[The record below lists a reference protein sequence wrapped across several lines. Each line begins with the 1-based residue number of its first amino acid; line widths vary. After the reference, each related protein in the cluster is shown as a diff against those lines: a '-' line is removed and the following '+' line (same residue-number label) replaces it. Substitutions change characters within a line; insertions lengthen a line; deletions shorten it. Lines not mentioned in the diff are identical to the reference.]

1 MKKKSILLI
10 SSTICAASFVVGAL
24 VAPKQV
30 GVSADWSAVGINAT
44 YTIGDSLQIP
54 DRQFEIGG
62 QSVKATTVVKLPD
75 GTATRNTQLALDTPG
90 LYTVIYTATIG
101 GKTYYT
107 EYEFT
112 VFDEIIRVSSDD
124 SSFKYGLHDSANSS
138 KYQNAKNTEGLLVS
152 LAQGDSI
159 SFAPLIDLT
168 NASSVEPIVELF
180 VTPTKMGEYD
190 FEEVEFMLT
199 DVENPNSYIKVTARR
214 SEEGTTA
221 TYCLAGGNG
230 QDLTGFEPAWNRL
243 HINNQWGRP
252 VSHGF
257 NGINWCEAIEGN
269 SEGADLA
276 KLSLSY
282 NAATRAI
289 FVNGDQIIDLDN
301 PDYFSELWGG
311 FHSGKVRLSING
323 DLYTKS
329 NACFCITSVQG
340 VDLAGGTM
348 IDEKAPVITVDTK
361 YAVAPQAAIG
371 ASYPVPKATANDDYS
386 GNVAVKTSVWY
397 NYTSSTGA
405 LTVPIDENGRF
416 DVTRQGKYSIVYTA
430 RDEAGNVA
438 EKVIDVESL
447 ASLPQI
453 QLDVDYTGVAYAGE
467 AGERLGIPKAVA
479 SNGSGDIEI
488 QLIAELNG
496 EKTVITGEYFKPA
509 SVGTYKINVV
519 ATDYVGR
526 SVSEEY
532 EVVVTAST
540 KPIFDS
546 DPVLPKYIIS
556 GRTYT
561 LDPFYADDYRSGEHE
576 SVLTTLYYT
585 DEVVTDK
592 KVEAGGSFT
601 PLVTTN
607 GAKIKLKFK
616 VEGTTA
622 VLEKEVYTVYGNK
635 DNDITNN
642 LQMTNFFVG
651 DGVELSQQSQSIR
664 VIANKAN
671 ASWEFANKLVGE
683 GLKFQFTADP
693 SSSNF
698 AAIKFT
704 LTDGLD
710 DNVAV
715 EFCIYRDATNN
726 GAYMLDENGL
736 RTAVLSSFA
745 QGANNAF
752 TVVYEGLF
760 AKVGTTAVRIPKT
773 ISGEE
778 FTGFPSGYAYLKVG
792 FVEAVAGQAL
802 YDIVSVNGHNMV
814 KINYDQGKPTVSLI
828 GEYGDG
834 EAQGK
839 YVLLPSAVVA
849 DTVEPISYC
858 TLTVK
863 DPNGAIVTGY
873 YNGQSIALNKVDPS
887 VRYQIWTSIIGDYS
901 VSFEAADATH
911 KYKNTTTYTY
921 KLKVEDRNAPTIA
934 FDAQFQDEISLGQT
948 IIVPQFTVGDDTK
961 LLRSDIYVTTQGGVV
976 YTLQSTKLSSTSQ
989 DGLGGVGF
997 KPMYRGNYTVK
1008 VIVTDSNNNQTTALI
1023 VVKVV

>member
-1 MKKKSILLI
+1 M
-10 SSTICAASFVVGAL
+10 
-24 VAPKQV
+24 
-30 GVSADWSAVGINAT
+30 
-44 YTIGDSLQIP
+44 
-54 DRQFEIGG
+54 
-62 QSVKATTVVKLPD
+62 
-75 GTATRNTQLALDTPG
+75 
-90 LYTVIYTATIG
+90 
-101 GKTYYT
+101 
-107 EYEFT
+107 
-112 VFDEIIRVSSDD
+112 
-124 SSFKYGLHDSANSS
+124 
-138 KYQNAKNTEGLLVS
+138 
-152 LAQGDSI
+152 
-159 SFAPLIDLT
+159 
-168 NASSVEPIVELF
+168 ELF
-180 VTPTKMGEYD
+180 VTPSKVGEYD

-199 DVENPNSYIKVTARR
+199 DVENPDSYIKITGRR

-221 TYCLAGGNG
+221 TYCLAAGNG
-230 QDLTGFEPAWNRL
+230 QPLTGFEPAWNRL
-243 HINNQWGRP
+243 HVDNQWGRP
-252 VSHGF
+252 VAHAF
-257 NGINWCEAIEGN
+257 TANNWSDTLSAYVT
-269 SEGADLA
+269 GADLA

-282 NAATRAI
+282 NAATRAV
-289 FVNGDQIIDLDN
+289 FMNGDQIIDLDN

-311 FHSGKVRLSING
+311 FHSGKVRLSINA
-323 DLYTKS
+323 DLYTKNTAS
-329 NACFCITSVQG
+329 FCITSVQG

-348 IDEKAPVITVDTK
+348 IDEKAPEIKVDTK

-416 DVTRQGKYSIVYTA
+416 NVTRQGKYSIVYTA

-447 ASLPQI
+447 ASLPEI
-453 QLDVDYTGVAYAGE
+453 QLTVDYDGVVYQGE
-467 AGERLGIPKAVA
+467 AGERLAIPSATA
-479 SNGSGDIEI
+479 TNGSGDIEI
-488 QLIAELNG
+488 QLIAELDG
-496 EKTVITGEYFKPA
+496 VKTVITGDYFKPT
-509 SVGTYKINVV
+509 SEGTYKMSVV
-519 ATDYVGR
+519 ATDYIGR

-546 DPVLPKYIIS
+546 DPVLPRYIIS

-561 LDPFYADDYRSGEHE
+561 LDPFYADDYRSGSHE

-607 GAKIKLKFK
+607 GAKVTLKFK
-616 VEGTTA
+616 VDGTSA
-622 VLEKEVYTVYGNK
+622 VLEKELYTVYGNK

-642 LQMTNFFVG
+642 LQMTNFFVS
-651 DGVELSQQSQSIR
+651 DGAELSQQSQAIR
-664 VIANKAN
+664 VIANKAD

-683 GLKFQFTADP
+683 GLKFQFTAEP
-693 SSSNF
+693 ASSSF
-698 AAIKFT
+698 SAIKFT
-704 LTDGLD
+704 LTDSLD
-710 DNVAV
+710 DNVCV
-715 EFCIYRDATNN
+715 EFCIYRDPVNG

-745 QGANNAF
+745 EGANNAF
-752 TVVYEGLF
+752 TVVYEGCF
-760 AKVGTTAVRIPKT
+760 AKVGTTSVKIPKT
-773 ISGEE
+773 VAGEE

-834 EAQGK
+834 KAQGV
-839 YVLLPSAVVA
+839 YVTLPSAVVA

-863 DPNGAIVTGY
+863 DPEGNIVTGY
-873 YNGQSIALNKVDPS
+873 YNGQSIELNKVDPS
-887 VRYQIWTSIIGDYS
+887 VHYTIWTSIIGDYS
-901 VSFEAADATH
+901 VTFEAADATH

-921 KLKVEDRNAPTIA
+921 KLRVEDRNAPTIA
-934 FDAQFQDEISLGQT
+934 FDSEFQESISLGDT
-948 IIVPQFTVGDDTK
+948 IVVPTFTVGDDTK
-961 LLRSDIYVTTQGGVV
+961 LLRSDIYVTTHGGVV
-976 YTLQSTKLSSTSQ
+976 YTLQSTGLSGTSK

-997 KPMYRGNYTVK
+997 KPIYRGNYQIR
-1008 VIVTDSNNNQTTALI
+1008 VIVTDSNNNQTMARI
-1023 VVKVV
+1023 IVKVV